1 MDSMYTHGRAGMRFQ
16 DAISAAR
23 KHFFNYDRHDVRQLT
38 RPKLELVLKTKDMEI
53 CAGDL
58 VVISEESWNIAM
70 NDQDFPVNTII
81 VETAAEQE
89 PIIKVTLHIP
99 NLSLR
104 SIGPKNREADMSIGL
119 WTSIGELKTK
129 IRDEAGYVPSRLYFS
144 DGKVL
149 DERYDGKT
157 CEECGIKT
165 GSVLQVSR

>member
-1 MDSMYTHGRAGMRFQ
+1 
-16 DAISAAR
+16 
-23 KHFFNYDRHDVRQLT
+23 
-38 RPKLELVLKTKDMEI
+38 MEI

-58 VVISEESWNIAM
+58 VAISEESWNIAM
-70 NDQDFPVNTII
+70 TDQGFPVNTII

-104 SIGPKNREADMSIGL
+104 SIGPKSREADMSIGL
-119 WTSIGELKTK
+119 WTGIGELRTK
-129 IRDEAGYVPSRLYFS
+129 IRDEAGYVPSRLLFS

-149 DERYDGKT
+149 DERCA
-157 CEECGIKT
+157 CEECGIRT